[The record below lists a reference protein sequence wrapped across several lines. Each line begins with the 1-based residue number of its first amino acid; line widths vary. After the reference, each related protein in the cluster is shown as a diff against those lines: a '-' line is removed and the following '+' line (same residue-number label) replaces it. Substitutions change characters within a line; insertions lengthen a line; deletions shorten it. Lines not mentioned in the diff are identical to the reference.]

1 MKPKNWLESANLAIE
16 GILYVVRTQRHMR
29 WHFLSAIAILIISLL
44 LGLAKLEFIALT
56 LAIILVLLAEMLN
69 TAVEVAV
76 DLFQEEFHPL
86 AKISKDIA
94 AGAVLIA
101 ASGAIVIGY
110 LILFPQINRI
120 LTAGTTYIKQSPEHI
135 TFISLII
142 VVIAVII
149 TKAYTGKGLP
159 LRGGLPSGHA
169 AIAFSVWISITY
181 ITGNILIS
189 LLTLFLSLI
198 VSRSRIVKGIHTLW
212 EVMLG
217 ALLGS
222 VITFLLFK
230 VFYSGH

>member
-29 WHFLSAIAILIISLL
+29 WHFLSAIVILIISLL
-44 LGLAKLEFIALT
+44 VGLAKLEFIALT

-76 DLFQEEFHPL
+76 DLFHEEFHPL
-86 AKISKDIA
+86 AKIAKDIA

-110 LILFPQINRI
+110 LILFPQISRI
-120 LTAGTTYIKQSPEHI
+120 LTQGIPYIKQSPEHI

-198 VSRSRIVKGIHTLW
+198 VSRSRIVSGVHTLW

>member
-1 MKPKNWLESANLAIE
+1 MKPKNWFESANFAIE
-16 GILYVVRTQRHMR
+16 GILYVARTQRHMR
-29 WHFLSAIAILIISLL
+29 WHFLAAIAILIISLI
-44 LGLAKLEFIALT
+44 LGLSKIEFVALT
-56 LAIILVLLAEMLN
+56 LAVIIVLLSEMLN

-86 AKISKDIA
+86 AKIAKDIA

-110 LILFPQINRI
+110 LVLFPQLNRVFTSGI
-120 LTAGTTYIKQSPEHI
+120 PHIKEAPEHI

-149 TKAYTGKGLP
+149 TKTYTGKGMP

-169 AIAFSVWISITY
+169 AVAFSIWVSVTF

-189 LLTLFLSLI
+189 VLTLILSLI
-198 VSRSRIVKGIHTLW
+198 VSRSRMVSGVHTLW
-212 EVMLG
+212 EVILGGLLG
-217 ALLGS
+217 A
-222 VITFLLFK
+222 VITLLIFQ
-230 VFYSGH
+230 VFSTSH

>member
-29 WHFLSAIAILIISLL
+29 WHFLSAIVILIISLL
-44 LGLAKLEFIALT
+44 LGLTKLEFIALT

-76 DLFQEEFHPL
+76 DLFHEEFHPL
-86 AKISKDIA
+86 AKIAKDIA

-120 LTAGTTYIKQSPEHI
+120 LTAGAPYIKQSPEHI

-198 VSRSRIVKGIHTLW
+198 VSRSRIVEGVHTFW

>member
-1 MKPKNWLESANLAIE
+1 MKPKNWFESANHAIE

-29 WHFLSAIAILIISLL
+29 WHFLSAIVILLISLF
-44 LGLAKLEFIALT
+44 LGLTKIEFIALT
-56 LAIILVLLAEMLN
+56 LGIILVLLSEMIN

-86 AKISKDIA
+86 AKIAKDIA

-110 LILFPQINRI
+110 LILFPQVNRV
-120 LTAGTTYIKQSPEHI
+120 LTAGIPHIKQSTEHI
-135 TFISLII
+135 TFIALII

-159 LRGGLPSGHA
+159 LRGGLPSGHT
-169 AIAFSVWISITY
+169 AIAFSIWVSITY
-181 ITGNILIS
+181 ITGNVLVS
-189 LLTLFLSLI
+189 LLTLFLSI
-198 VSRSRIVKGIHTLW
+198 MVSRSRMVSGVHTLW
-212 EVMLG
+212 EVVIG

-222 VITFLLFK
+222 LITLLIFQ
-230 VFYSGH
+230 VFYRGS